1 MLMAVVF
8 PFGTEPKNPS
18 HSEFGLVGEYVDPGR
33 KLLTFSGGLLCPA
46 RPGKYTLRLMAAY
59 QHERE
64 FRKWDDRYKCGEYRP
79 IREITIISIKVAD

>member
-46 RPGKYTLRLMAAY
+46 RPGKYTLRLMTAFK
-59 QHERE
+59 HERE
-64 FRKWDDRYKCGEYRP
+64 FRRFDDRYVCGEYQP
-79 IREITIISIKVAD
+79 IREITIISTKVAD